1 MENTDTKQL
10 SFPQRNWFLLCIL
23 VAILSPLVVHWV
35 QTGAHKESYQQS
47 VDTRP
52 PATGGAGG
60 TDTSYKV
67 AAPPANPPG
76 PGDTSNKVKPAAT
89 AARASQGAGTA
100 DSTKNK

>member
-10 SFPQRNWFLLCIL
+10 SFPQRNWLLLCIL
-23 VAILSPLVVHWV
+23 VAILSPLVVHWI
-35 QTGAHKESYQQS
+35 QSGARHESYQQS

-67 AAPPANPPG
+67 ATPPTNPPG
-76 PGDTSNKVKPAAT
+76 PGDTTNRVKPTGA
-89 AARASQGAGTA
+89 AARASQAAGTA
-100 DSTKNK
+100 DSSKH